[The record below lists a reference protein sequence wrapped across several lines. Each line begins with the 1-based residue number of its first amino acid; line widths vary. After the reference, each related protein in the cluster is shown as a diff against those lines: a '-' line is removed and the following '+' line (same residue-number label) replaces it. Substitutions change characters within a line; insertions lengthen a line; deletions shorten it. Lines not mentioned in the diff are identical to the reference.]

1 MVCTTPS
8 VRAALSESSPSPFHA
23 DNNHVRLSYGFV
35 LDGVAALL
43 NITNASSSSAS
54 SYRHSGS
61 AMSFSNSSI
70 VRPIVSREVSTP
82 SSASLLGSESDNSA
96 IVGIARHILVF
107 PDPEFEVFD
116 GIKQFY
122 YIKNEYLTI
131 NVSIKYVHGLVLV
144 KNILEA
150 VHQRAADTMCSNSV

>member
-8 VRAALSESSPSPFHA
+8 VRAALSESSPSPFNA
-23 DNNHVRLSYGFV
+23 DNYPVRLSYGFV
-35 LDGVAALL
+35 LDGVSALL
-43 NITNASSSSAS
+43 NITNVSSSSAS

-61 AMSFSNSSI
+61 AMPVLNSSI
-70 VRPIVSREVSTP
+70 VRPVVSRDVSTP
-82 SSASLLGSESDNSA
+82 SSASLLGSESESSA

-131 NVSIKYVHGLVLV
+131 NVSVTWYVYSRGCTRFVYS
-144 KNILEA
+144 KGCTQSGA
-150 VHQRAADTMCSNSV
+150 PT